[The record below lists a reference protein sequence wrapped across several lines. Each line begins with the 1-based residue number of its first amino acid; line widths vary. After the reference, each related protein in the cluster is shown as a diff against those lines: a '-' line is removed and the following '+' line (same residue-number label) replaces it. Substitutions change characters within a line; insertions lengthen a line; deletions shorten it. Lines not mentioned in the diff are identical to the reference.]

1 MTSIIQL
8 ISGVSKTVGAVK
20 KDQRNQ
26 IQKFNFRGIDQ
37 VVNATHEAFTAHGI
51 VAVPRVTEKD
61 VREISSSGGKRQAW
75 VMLTV
80 EYTFYGPDGDSVVAE
95 VASEATDMSDKAT
108 SKAMSVAYRTAL
120 LQVLHLPTDDPD
132 PDSEYVER
140 GGAPSAPSK
149 PRQPQGAAEAR
160 KSEPEAQPDP
170 TEFKRAHVTKLLK
183 ARKVPADHLK
193 LFLAELGDYSGLSA
207 VNNVEHLDSVRN
219 WAEQAYPE

>member
-8 ISGVSKTVGAVK
+8 ISGVSKSVGAVK

-26 IQKFNFRGIDQ
+26 VQKFNFRGIDQ
-37 VVNATHEAFTAHGI
+37 VVNATHEAFTMNGI

-140 GGAPSAPSK
+140 GPSQPKPASK
-149 PRQPQGAAEAR
+149 PAGPQP
-160 KSEPEAQPDP
+160 EPEEAPGPVDES
-170 TEFKRAHVTKLLK
+170 EFKRAHVKKLLA
-183 ARKVPADHLK
+183 ARKVPPQHLK
-193 LFLAELGDYSGLSA
+193 DFLVELGDYSGLSV
-207 VNNVEHLDSVRN
+207 VNSLEHLDSIRN
-219 WAEQAYPE
+219 WVEQAYPEGK